1 MTELEIEELE
11 RNLAE
16 NESYKEEE
24 RSADD
29 TGNNLEEE
37 IRDILTAL
45 EADEE
50 IGNLEEEEVAIIGEI
65 AVLRDIPKKKLLEET
80 AKVDKVLCN
89 FKTHSITKTNELFYA
104 GAVVV
109 TNRLGGKINKAAEK
123 KEPMWRRRLQI
134 KMKELGK
141 DLRQLESSKD
151 KEVSNVR
158 HWQIERKYNI
168 RVKTLGGVI
177 EELKQ
182 KIVAIAAKVNFKQN
196 RMFQN
201 IQRQFYREL
210 NQEGERCDDDDQPDA
225 DESKKF
231 WGDIWSESV
240 DHNRDAKWLKDLQSE
255 VSVTKQKTGEGRCNQ
270 GKFEE
275 DSWQNAKLEVT
286 RSRLSPGVLVKEF

>member
-1 MTELEIEELE
+1 M
-11 RNLAE
+11 
-16 NESYKEEE
+16 
-24 RSADD
+24 
-29 TGNNLEEE
+29 
-37 IRDILTAL
+37 
-45 EADEE
+45 
-50 IGNLEEEEVAIIGEI
+50 
-65 AVLRDIPKKKLLEET
+65 
-80 AKVDKVLCN
+80 CN
-89 FKTHSITKTNELFYA
+89 FKTHSITKTNELFYT

-123 KEPMWRRRLQI
+123 KEPIWRRRLQI

-158 HWQIERKYNI
+158 HWQIERKYSI

-182 KIVAIAAKVNFKQN
+182 KIVAIAAKVRRYQERVDSFRQN

-240 DHNRDAKWLKDLQSE
+240 DHNRDAKWLKDLQTE